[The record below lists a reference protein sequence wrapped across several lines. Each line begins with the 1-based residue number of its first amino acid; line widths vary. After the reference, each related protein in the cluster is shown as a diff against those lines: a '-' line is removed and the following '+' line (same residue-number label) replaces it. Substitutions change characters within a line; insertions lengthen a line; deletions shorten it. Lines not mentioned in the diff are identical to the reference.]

1 MSRDHLLSTLF
12 VGGLPPCIMVGLL
25 AGLIGGL
32 KAGLIAGVGT
42 GLSMWLV
49 FAVLVMTNFDSRKQ
63 SSPQELRRF
72 DLAVSAGLGLL
83 VGLLMGAALGLAFG
97 LPAVVAALG
106 LPSGALIGLAL
117 SASWTLWT
125 GHLYLWTKY
134 RVALRP
140 LRFLEDARARHL
152 LRTVGAIYQFRH
164 ATLQDRLALRQLR

>member
-1 MSRDHLLSTLF
+1 
-12 VGGLPPCIMVGLL
+12 MVGLL

-134 RVALRP
+134 ALRCGP
-140 LRFLEDARARHL
+140 CAFWRTRGHDICCGPSARSTSSGTPLCKTGLRFDNSGS
-152 LRTVGAIYQFRH
+152 RTS
-164 ATLQDRLALRQLR
+164 LS